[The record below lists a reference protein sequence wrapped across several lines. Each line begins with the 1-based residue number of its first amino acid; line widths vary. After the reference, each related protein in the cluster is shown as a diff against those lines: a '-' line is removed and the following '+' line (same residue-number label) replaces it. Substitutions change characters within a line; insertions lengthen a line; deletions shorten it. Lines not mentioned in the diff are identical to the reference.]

1 MIIRNFYDD
10 KLAQASYL
18 VGCAAT
24 GEAVVIDP
32 LRDIQQYLDMADA
45 QGMQITA
52 VTETHIHAD
61 YLSGTRELS
70 AATGAKMYLSDEGG
84 DMWKYAFADDPDVVL
99 LKDGDIIRIG
109 NLSLKAMHTPGHTP
123 EHLSFILVD
132 HPVSEIP
139 HSMFSGDFIFVGD
152 VGRPDLLERAA
163 NFAGTMEKGARVLF
177 NSLQGLGDLP
187 DSLLVWPAHGA
198 GSACGK
204 SLGGSPVTTLGY
216 ERRTSWAHQIRDE
229 DKFVDE
235 VLSGQPEP
243 PVYFK
248 EMKRLNRRGP
258 AILNSLPHPQRVSHS
273 SGRLVDVRTGDEIR
287 GGVIPGALAI
297 PFGRGLTNWAGWL
310 LSYDEPVT
318 LVARDQESAS
328 QAARDL
334 ATIGLDVVANWIK
347 PTDLGSEFPPMR
359 LTSPDDILPTDFV
372 VDVRGSNE
380 RALSHIPGSVHVPL
394 GELPHRVDE
403 LPHDRRVVVHCASGA
418 RSPISY
424 TILQNAGMSNV
435 WELTGGIEAAR
446 VTCSG
451 LVACR

>member
-32 LRDIQQYLDMADA
+32 LRDIRQYLEMADA
-45 QGMQITA
+45 QGLQITA

-70 AATGAKMYLSDEGG
+70 AATGAKMYLSDEG
-84 DMWKYAFADDPDVVL
+84 DDTWKYAFADDPDVVL
-99 LKDGDIIRIG
+99 LKGGDIIRVG
-109 NLSLKAMHTPGHTP
+109 NLSLRAMRTPGHTP
-123 EHLSFILVD
+123 EHLSFVLVD

-187 DSLLVWPAHGA
+187 DSLLVWPAHGV

-204 SLGGSPVTTLGY
+204 ALGGSPVTSLGY
-216 ERRTSWAHQIRDE
+216 ERRTNWAFQIRDE

-235 VLSGQPEP
+235 VLSGQPEA

-248 EMKRLNRRGP
+248 EMKRLNKLGP
-258 AILNSLPHPQRVSHS
+258 ALLKSLPHAERVSHA

-287 GGVIPGALAI
+287 AGVIPGALAI
-297 PFGRGLTNWAGWL
+297 PFGKGLTNWAGWL

-318 LVARDQESAS
+318 LVARDQETAN
-328 QAARDL
+328 QAVRDL
-334 ATIGLDVVANWIK
+334 ATIGLDVVANWIT
-347 PTDLGSEFPPMR
+347 PEDLGSEFPTMKIIHPGEF
-359 LTSPDDILPTDFV
+359 LPTDFLL
-372 VDVRGSNE
+372 DVRGINE
-380 RALSHIPGSVHVPL
+380 RAVSHIPGSVHIPL
-394 GELPHRVDE
+394 GELPHRIDE
-403 LPHDRRVVVHCASGA
+403 IPRDRRVVVHCASGG

-424 TILQNAGMSNV
+424 TILQNAGLSNV

-446 VTCSG
+446 DSCPE